1 MNSLSLN
8 TGSWKRLKASLF
20 SRDLTT
26 ISIGLQCVFL
36 SHWRNVHW
44 IVEATLLPWKIDMGM
59 TIADK
64 NVAVRKETIVL
75 RSHFWQMTACLILHK
90 TATRW
95 TLKATFEHYF
105 VLLLSAYVGTVTKT
119 KLCQDRIFKNRGGR
133 FWSHFRFFFT
143 LYIFFHRA
151 IL

>member
-1 MNSLSLN
+1 MRENNIHFIRFPSFQMECSTKPYQLVPVFLTLEGTTLQWGFLYEHSLSLN
-8 TGSWKRLKASLF
+8 TGNWKRLKGSLF

-44 IVEATLLPWKIDMGM
+44 IVKATLLPWKIDMGM

-64 NVAVRKETIVL
+64 NVEVRKEPLVL
-75 RSHFWQMTACLILHK
+75 RSHFWQITACLILHK

-95 TLKATFEHYF
+95 TIESNIRR
-105 VLLLSAYVGTVTKT
+105 LLCTVT
-119 KLCQDRIFKNRGGR
+119 
-133 FWSHFRFFFT
+133 
-143 LYIFFHRA
+143 
-151 IL
+151 